1 MISDKPPQL
10 VYGALGVL
18 LFAVACEGMY
28 IAYLRGQL
36 ARGGSAAT
44 TQTAT
49 LKAESTRP
57 QAQAT
62 PVSNSPPPPQVEGGR
77 VITAEQKAAMLEKLG
92 GTEMSSRPVWFAT
105 TMQDPESVAYQ
116 RQLQSVF
123 EEAGWQVIGV
133 SPIRFASKPG
143 IFLFSGDEEPPDHV
157 QSAVDALEAAQ
168 LAPMVGRGYREF
180 YKEKKQENPS
190 WNGFELSDEQ
200 TYVIVVGRNGE
211 PAAAAPAAAG
221 APAAPSGSAQ

>member
-1 MISDKPPQL
+1 MISDKPPAL

-36 ARGGSAAT
+36 AKGGSTVALHKEASSSGVR
-44 TQTAT
+44 
-49 LKAESTRP
+49 STP
-57 QAQAT
+57 QAT

-77 VITAEQKAAMLEKLG
+77 VVTAEQKAAMLEKLG
-92 GTEMSSRPVWFAT
+92 GTEMSTRPVWFAT

-116 RQLQSVF
+116 RALQAVF

-143 IFLFSGDEEPPDHV
+143 IFLFSADEEPPDYV
-157 QSAVDALEAAQ
+157 QTAVDALEAAL

-180 YKEKKQENPS
+180 YKEKKKENPD

-200 TYVIVVGRNGE
+200 SYVIVVGRKGD
-211 PAAAAPAAAG
+211 PAAAG
-221 APAAPSGSAQ
+221 SAAPAPSAQ

>member
-1 MISDKPPQL
+1 MISDKPPAL

-36 ARGGSAAT
+36 AKGPAAV
-44 TQTAT
+44 AIH
-49 LKAESTRP
+49 KEASSTGARP
-57 QAQAT
+57 TPQAT

-116 RQLQSVF
+116 RALQSVF
-123 EEAGWQVIGV
+123 EEAGWQIIGV

-143 IFLFSGDEEPPDHV
+143 IFLFSADEEPPDYV
-157 QSAVDALEAAQ
+157 QTAVDALEAAQ

-180 YKEKKQENPS
+180 YKEKKTENPD
-190 WNGFELSDEQ
+190 WNGFELSPEQ
-200 TYVIVVGRNGE
+200 SYVIVVGRKGD
-211 PAAAAPAAAG
+211 PTAAAAPSAS
-221 APAAPSGSAQ
+221 AAP